1 LKAVTNSSVL
11 IALSTIGQ
19 LSLLHQRFPEG
30 LLLPQA
36 VWREVVET
44 GADIP
49 GSREVASASWLTR
62 RAITNNALATLLRL
76 ELDEGEAE
84 AISLYLEEPVEA
96 ILLDEKN
103 ARKVARRM
111 GLPVLGTLGILIWAK
126 KNGSIPILRE
136 QLDALRLGKFRL
148 SQLIYQEAL
157 NQVGE

>member
-36 VWREVVET
+36 VWREV
-44 GADIP
+44 
-49 GSREVASASWLTR
+49 ASALWLTR
-62 RAITNNALATLLRL
+62 RAITNDALVTLLRM

-84 AISLYLEEPVEA
+84 AIALYLEEPVEA

-111 GLPVLGTLGILIWAK
+111 GLPVLGTLGVLIWAK
-126 KNGSIPILRE
+126 KNGLIPSLRE

-148 SQLIYQEAL
+148 SQLVYQEAL
-157 NQVGE
+157 NKVGE